1 MEKKWEKMRKRQFT
15 ANSNRPHQR
24 WWLACWKPLFN
35 VNVISVPSLLVYN
48 LPRLCGFVLY
58 ADIEI
63 DLAKLSKV
71 YKSLAR
77 QHLPQ
82 KLSSAACRFAMH
94 YHNGIGWRPCEDPGN
109 DAMMFIRVFVY
120 HRRWRYMC
128 ISPQQ
133 RIVFIWNMVSTIV
146 YLNYIWC
153 VAWHGA
159 TNSSTNAY
167 YVDTSIDACLMGEG
181 LFLRATGAALEE
193 QRPLPSLQ
201 CLCWCSGSENGWKSD
216 EWGYVGWGYAKSL
229 PITSHHF
236 PLSFQ
241 GPRQQGDWWGRKWAK
256 CVLLLFW
263 FWGQDCVA
271 FASSTVYRLK
281 INQSRASSDSR
292 NKNRPF
298 FVTLA
303 SPKSS
308 G

>member
-1 MEKKWEKMRKRQFT
+1 MRKRQFT

-48 LPRLCGFVLY
+48 LPRLCGSVLY
-58 ADIEI
+58 ANIEI
-63 DLAKLSKV
+63 DLANLSKV
-71 YKSLAR
+71 YESLAR

-120 HRRWRYMC
+120 HRRCRYMC

-133 RIVFIWNMVSTIV
+133 RIVFIWNMVSTII
-146 YLNYIWC
+146 YLNYIWRF
-153 VAWHGA
+153 AWHGA

-167 YVDTSIDACLMGEG
+167 YVDTSCIDACLMGEG

-201 CLCWCSGSENGWKSD
+201 CLCWCSGSDGKWMEIGWMRIC
-216 EWGYVGWGYAKSL
+216 GLGICQ
-229 PITSHHF
+229 ITS
-236 PLSFQ
+236 P
-241 GPRQQGDWWGRKWAK
+241 
-256 CVLLLFW
+256 LLFSKETDEEESGLNVSC
-263 FWGQDCVA
+263 FCSDFEV
-271 FASSTVYRLK
+271 K
-281 INQSRASSDSR
+281 IALPLLVPLFTDWR
-292 NKNRPF
+292 
-298 FVTLA
+298 
-303 SPKSS
+303 
-308 G
+308 

>member
-1 MEKKWEKMRKRQFT
+1 MRKRQFT

-58 ADIEI
+58 ANIEI
-63 DLAKLSKV
+63 DLANLSKV
-71 YKSLAR
+71 YESLAR

-120 HRRWRYMC
+120 HRRCRYMC

-133 RIVFIWNMVSTIV
+133 RIVFIWNMVSTII
-146 YLNYIWC
+146 YLNYIWRF
-153 VAWHGA
+153 AWHGA

-167 YVDTSIDACLMGEG
+167 YVDTSCIDACLMGEG
-181 LFLRATGAALEE
+181 LFLRATWSSAWRATTSPVRCSAYADAQAAM
-193 QRPLPSLQ
+193 
-201 CLCWCSGSENGWKSD
+201 ENEWKSD

-229 PITSHHF
+229 P
-236 PLSFQ
+236 P
-241 GPRQQGDWWGRKWAK
+241 
-256 CVLLLFW
+256 
-263 FWGQDCVA
+263 
-271 FASSTVYRLK
+271 
-281 INQSRASSDSR
+281 
-292 NKNRPF
+292 
-298 FVTLA
+298 
-303 SPKSS
+303 
-308 G
+308 